1 MSIRPSVPMSPRA
14 PIDPRDLP
22 KPAEINP
29 IKPADPT
36 VLVNGKPVTSPAE
49 GEKTSASGGTKE
61 TAASKVAEQKFSGQ
75 AQEAKV
81 NSLWEATKN
90 QSPNVIVNAK
100 PAHRTGDQQTHC
112 DDQNDIKEKK

>member
-1 MSIRPSVPMSPRA
+1 MSIRPPVPMSPRA
-14 PIDPRDLP
+14 PIDPSNIP

-49 GEKTSASGGTKE
+49 GEKTSTSGGTKE
-61 TAASKVAEQKFSGQ
+61 AAAAKVAEQKLSGQ

-81 NSLWEATKN
+81 HSLWEATKN
-90 QSPNVIVNAK
+90 QSPNVIVNSK
-100 PAHRTGDQQTHC
+100 PALRTGDQDTHC
-112 DDQNDIKEKK
+112 DDQNAIKEKK